1 MSSNIDCPICMEEI
15 DGVNNRVT
23 TECGHAFHTKCLM
36 TNASRNGFGCPYCR
50 TKLAQEEPS
59 GDEEE
64 EDDDYNPFFDDD
76 YEDEAEEIT
85 DDTLMAMRNL
95 FLVAEGEEP
104 EPVEESESESD
115 DSDIEIVINIEPREQ
130 TRPLTQSKPSPAFI
144 ARMLTASGVTME
156 DMVKCLIQETC
167 HEEYAE
173 EDYQR
178 DSSVMFGK
186 IRRIISRH
194 QRGIEAE

>member
-1 MSSNIDCPICMEEI
+1 MNSTIECPICMEEI
-15 DGVNNRVT
+15 LGVVNRVT

-64 EDDDYNPFFDDD
+64 DDDEYNPYFDD
-76 YEDEAEEIT
+76 EDEDETEEIN
-85 DDTLMAMRNL
+85 DNTLRDMRNL

-104 EPVEESESESD
+104 EPAEESESESD
-115 DSDIEIVINIEPREQ
+115 DTDSDIDINIEPREQ
-130 TRPLTQSKPSPAFI
+130 ARPLTQSKPSPAFI
-144 ARMLTASGVTME
+144 ARMLTISGVTME
-156 DMVKCLIQETC
+156 QMVKCLIQETC
-167 HEEYAE
+167 HEEYAD

-178 DSSVMFGK
+178 DSSVMYGK
-186 IRRIISRH
+186 IRRIITRH
-194 QRGIEAE
+194 QRGIESE